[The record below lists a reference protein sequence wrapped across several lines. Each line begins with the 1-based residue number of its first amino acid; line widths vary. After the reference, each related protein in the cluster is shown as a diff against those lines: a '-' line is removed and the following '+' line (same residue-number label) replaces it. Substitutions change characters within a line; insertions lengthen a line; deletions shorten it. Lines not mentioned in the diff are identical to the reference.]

1 MRRFGPAVTGGGTW
15 RISGRPW
22 RRPDFERQ
30 VSKVQ
35 IDLNCDMGE
44 SFGPWKMG
52 FDEEMMQYISSANVA
67 GGFHAGDPRIMRKTV
82 ALAKEHDIAVGI
94 HAGYRDLVGFGRRE
108 IQMSPDEVHDELIYQ
123 LGALREFAR
132 YYGMDIQHVKPHG
145 ALYMVAARDEELSRA
160 IIEAIQRADPGLH
173 LFCMRASVTYELA
186 RRLGQPVVAE
196 FYADREYNDESQIV
210 FTRSL
215 VEELDPEEVGD
226 RVVRAV
232 TEGRVMTENDKD
244 VEVAS
249 DSVCVH
255 GDTPGA
261 VKLAEAIAR
270 KLEENGVRIRPLG
283 RARQEIS

>member
-1 MRRFGPAVTGGGTW
+1 MRV
-15 RISGRPW
+15 
-22 RRPDFERQ
+22 
-30 VSKVQ
+30 
-35 IDLNCDMGE
+35 DLNCDMGE

-67 GGFHAGDPRIMRKTV
+67 GGFHAGDPHVMRKSV
-82 ALAKEHDIAVGI
+82 ALAKEHDVAVGI
-94 HAGYRDLVGFGRRE
+94 HSGYRDPVGFGRRE
-108 IQMSPDEVHDELIYQ
+108 IRMSPDEVHDELIYQ

-132 YYGMDIQHVKPHG
+132 YHDMEVQHVKPHG

-186 RRLGQPVVAE
+186 RKLDQPVVAE
-196 FYADREYNDESQIV
+196 FYADREYNDEGQIV
-210 FTRSL
+210 FTRSMA
-215 VEELDPEEVGD
+215 EELDPEEVGD

-232 TEGRVMTENDKD
+232 TEGRVKTENGKD

-249 DSVCVH
+249 GSVCVH

-270 KLEENGVRIRPLG
+270 KLEGNGVQIRPLG